1 MSIRLHH
8 KHLCE
13 SVGDDANKPGPARSP
28 CSISVSHPS
37 VFTLQWSEGFKISSP
52 LFFSFFFHPSTFKQ
66 AAAAAAAAAAVEPL
80 EHPPSFTHKFL
91 IWLNMGEKKNI
102 SGSSMRGSGHCPA
115 WSVTEFVSR
124 SNVSALQTSSLY
136 GGGRG
141 CSSSRMALWRENEA
155 GSLTTWSPPGD
166 LPPFPLS
173 AGNET

>member
-13 SVGDDANKPGPARSP
+13 SVGDDANKLGPARSP

-52 LFFSFFFHPSTFKQ
+52 LFFSFFFSPFHF
-66 AAAAAAAAAAVEPL
+66 
-80 EHPPSFTHKFL
+80 
-91 IWLNMGEKKNI
+91 
-102 SGSSMRGSGHCPA
+102 
-115 WSVTEFVSR
+115 
-124 SNVSALQTSSLY
+124 QTSSSSSSSSSCWASGASTQLY
-136 GGGRG
+136 SQISHLIEHGREKKYIRKLDAGLRPLSSLIRDRVRKSLERLSPPNKFAIRGGRG